1 MRMGAPVYY
10 INAYRRTLFAIGALA
25 LARVQVAR
33 SQGRPDK
40 ACTQD
45 GPGPSVPAAIRESLP
60 PLPRGREATIHD
72 RWAATARDIPGG
84 FAGVILDGGLVVFLV
99 DTTKRDA
106 ALAALA
112 QQGALL
118 GRDPNHVRARKV
130 RWDFAQLH
138 DWYAYLNL
146 HGFQLDSGWTSSGL
160 DEAHNQVMYGVVDEV
175 TRKRYERRL
184 ARLGIP
190 CGLVNIEIV
199 GRFQPQ

>member
-1 MRMGAPVYY
+1 MA
-10 INAYRRTLFAIGALA
+10 LFCVEH
-25 LARVQVAR
+25 ARLGRYSAAKGLR
-33 SQGRPDK
+33 SD
-40 ACTQD
+40 
-45 GPGPSVPAAIRESLP
+45 PSQSTETV
-60 PLPRGREATIHD
+60 T
-72 RWAATARDIPGG
+72 
-84 FAGVILDGGLVVFLV
+84 
-99 DTTKRDA
+99 
-106 ALAALA
+106 
-112 QQGALL
+112 L